1 MVKSPPTMRETQV
14 QSLGGEDPLEEG
26 MANHSSIPAWRIPWT
41 EEPGGLQSME
51 SQRVGRDL
59 ASETTSLETHGS
71 VRWIAGVQPQQDPGG
86 TLRMNGVGERER
98 RHVRPALI
106 GPSLRGRE
114 RERDRERERES
125 DQTGGAAG
133 RVWQCFIFYH
143 SFYTLS

>member
-86 TLRMNGVGERER
+86 TLRMNGVGEREKTR
-98 RHVRPALI
+98 EA
-106 GPSLRGRE
+106 SLDRAKSA
-114 RERDRERERES
+114 RERERETRRGVQS
-125 DQTGGAAG
+125 LAMLY
-133 RVWQCFIFYH
+133 F
-143 SFYTLS
+143 LP

>member
-1 MVKSPPTMRETQV
+1 MRETQV

-59 ASETTSLETHGS
+59 ASETSLERHGS

-86 TLRMNGVGERER
+86 TLRMNGVGER

-106 GPSLRGRE
+106 GPNLRG
-114 RERDRERERES
+114 RERES
-125 DQTGGAAG
+125 DQTGGAESG
-133 RVWQCFIFYH
+133 RVWQCFIFLPWLLYPKLVH
-143 SFYTLS
+143 F